1 MPFTMLIAPGG
12 EIVYTHE
19 GIIDPLEVKREIIKK
34 IGRFFAD
41 DNKEEK
47 QVSKIKE

>member
-19 GIIDPLEVKREIIKK
+19 GIIDPLEVKQEIIKK
-34 IGRFFAD
+34 IGDFLQMIR
-41 DNKEEK
+41 NNRKGHNTR
-47 QVSKIKE
+47 